1 MTEPTGASAKGRK
14 ARSGLHDFTRQSRS
28 MVWPLF
34 AAIIVASGCDRSA
47 AQDFTGRW
55 VEEENGQSAELLLE
69 HDKATGKVTGTFAAL
84 GKQAPISGRADAS
97 ALLIEKVGDVVA
109 SAENGTMVGAIS
121 GEQMLLTI
129 TQPGQD
135 MVILRLTR
143 QSPSGPT
150 SNSVASTDPSGTRP
164 ETSASGTADTEVE
177 PFTPSGPEG
186 FTGSWEAVSDDGTNT
201 ETAEL
206 EISDGMITGIVRSLE
221 RGYYSGRVTV
231 NAEVAVRG
239 TPRGGGLDLRAWNA
253 QNGNSENAVAGRAVK
268 RGDYLILRIGD
279 GETGYARPGVPVVRS
294 AEGSAAAARF
304 AEAIAGRIY
313 SASTQASGRGA
324 FVGNRVRLALCTDG
338 TIAFDVSDL
347 ASTGGADGVDM
358 GDAIS
363 RRGQWSV
370 VLLAGAPVVRAHWNG
385 TGSSYSLT
393 RYFRVQ
399 PHADGSGAAVDGTQL
414 PVTGSC

>member
-1 MTEPTGASAKGRK
+1 MELMSIQMRTTGALRAQAIALVIVLASA
-14 ARSGLHDFTRQSRS
+14 
-28 MVWPLF
+28 
-34 AAIIVASGCDRSA
+34 CDRA
-47 AQDFTGRW
+47 AAPDLSGRW
-55 VEEENGQSAELLLE
+55 LQEENGQTAELLLE
-69 HDKATGKVTGTFAAL
+69 HDKATGKVSGTLAAF

-97 ALLIEKVGDVVA
+97 GLLIEKVGDVVA

-135 MVILRLTR
+135 MVILKLTR
-143 QSPSGPT
+143 VAGSAPSDR
-150 SNSVASTDPSGTRP
+150 VASVEPSTSTP
-164 ETSASGTADTEVE
+164 ETSPRNTTETE
-177 PFTPSGPEG
+177 DEAFTPSGPEG

-206 EISDGMITGIVRSLE
+206 ELSDGMITGIVRSLE

-231 NAEVAVRG
+231 NAEVVVRG
-239 TPRGGGLDLRAWNA
+239 TPRAGGLDLRAWDA
-253 QNGNSENAVAGRAVK
+253 QKGSPETAVTGRAGR
-268 RGDYLILRIGD
+268 RGEYLILRIGD
-279 GETGYARPGVPVVRS
+279 GETGYARPGVPVISS
-294 AEGSAAAARF
+294 AEGSAAAARL
-304 AEAIAGRIY
+304 AQAIAGRIY

-324 FVGNRVRLALCTDG
+324 FVGNRVRLALCADG
-338 TIAFDVSDL
+338 NIAFDVSDL
-347 ASTGGADGVDM
+347 ASTGGAGGVDM
-358 GDAIS
+358 GDATS

-370 VLLAGAPVVRAHWNG
+370 VLLAGTPVVRAHWNG

-399 PHADGSGAAVDGTQL
+399 PHADGSGAGVDGTQL